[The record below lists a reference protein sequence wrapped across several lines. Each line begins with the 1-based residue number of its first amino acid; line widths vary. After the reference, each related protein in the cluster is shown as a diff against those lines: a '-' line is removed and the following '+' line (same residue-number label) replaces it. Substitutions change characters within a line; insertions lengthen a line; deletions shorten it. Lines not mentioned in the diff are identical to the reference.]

1 MLIDQQYTAD
11 REKLQKIR
19 LLMVG
24 QVELMGLLS
33 RLLKRFF
40 ILTLLFT
47 LLPPTGSEEPRDC
60 HPAEKD

>member
-24 QVELMGLLS
+24 QVELMVLLS
-33 RLLKRFF
+33 KLLKRFF
-40 ILTLLFT
+40 ILRFT
-47 LLPPTGSEEPRDC
+47 HLPLTGSEEPRDC